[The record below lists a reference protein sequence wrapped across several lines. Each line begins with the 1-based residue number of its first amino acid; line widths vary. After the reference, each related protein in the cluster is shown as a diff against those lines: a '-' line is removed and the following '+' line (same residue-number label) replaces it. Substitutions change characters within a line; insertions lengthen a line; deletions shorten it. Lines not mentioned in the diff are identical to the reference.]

1 VARAGDR
8 RSHISIRDPRLAYA
22 IVQRA
27 NHLMM
32 EIAHETMDD
41 ASPAQV
47 ATEQPQSP
55 AYFMLLASWLE
66 KTLATGSAVPGGK

>member
-32 EIAHETMDD
+32 KIVHETMTL
-41 ASPAQV
+41 
-47 ATEQPQSP
+47 TE
-55 AYFMLLASWLE
+55 
-66 KTLATGSAVPGGK
+66 GSAVPGEK